1 MWKKVIIRIS
11 IFKNLPSLTDSY
23 HICCRKPS
31 MTPRDKITFLAFP
44 YFYIF
49 DTVFNIAISWW
60 FIYGCSFI
68 PDLPKIP
75 RMFATGRK
83 TVANGLDLIHY
94 YCYVNLENSTKFD
107 SFQKKKKT
115 SLGQLFVHLK
125 VPIHRTQCDLSRRW
139 LLIQVGPQQSDLG
152 IKSYNSFISK
162 LGLISQDL
170 NNSRV

>member
-1 MWKKVIIRIS
+1 MLQKTNI
-11 IFKNLPSLTDSY
+11 LQT
-23 HICCRKPS
+23 S

-83 TVANGLDLIHY
+83 TVEKEQDIIIITAMSTLKILRNLIH
-94 YCYVNLENSTKFD
+94 S
-107 SFQKKKKT
+107 KKKEDIPRAVVCT
-115 SLGQLFVHLK
+115 LK
-125 VPIHRTQCDLSRRW
+125 SPHTQDTMW
-139 LLIQVGPQQSDLG
+139 PV
-152 IKSYNSFISK
+152 KAMTVNSSWSTTIRFGNK
-162 LGLISQDL
+162 EL
-170 NNSRV
+170 